1 MAIAWPAVTFCRLVS
16 ISKHAHKRTC
26 TQIWESI
33 GKTVRSV
40 VKHIR
45 IYSNLWV
52 WLLLMTGVTCTLAAT
67 RAYAMV
73 VNKYKDISD
82 ITLVIAKTAGKSFRP
97 AEFDGSGILELV
109 LDFVCQQFCPVF
121 C

>member
-1 MAIAWPAVTFCRLVS
+1 MS

-40 VKHIR
+40 VKHIC

-52 WLLLMTGVTCTLAAT
+52 WLLLMTGVTCTLAAK

-73 VNKYKDISD
+73 VNKYKDTSD
-82 ITLVIAKTAGKSFRP
+82 IPLVIAKTAGKSFRTS
-97 AEFDGSGILELV
+97 EFDGSVIL
-109 LDFVCQQFCPVF
+109 
-121 C
+121 